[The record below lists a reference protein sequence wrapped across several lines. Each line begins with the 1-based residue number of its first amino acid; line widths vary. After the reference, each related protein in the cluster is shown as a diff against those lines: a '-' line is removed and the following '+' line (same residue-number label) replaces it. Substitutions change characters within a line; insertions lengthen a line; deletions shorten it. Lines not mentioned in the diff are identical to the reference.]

1 MIYQKS
7 KELLDDVRKVYSDAE
22 VGASRR
28 YDILWGLYQ
37 NAAAGTSCHY
47 IGLLKKRGEWF
58 GQPGSYPHAM
68 HALAST
74 LTLGDCLVSCQ
85 VQPGYVLVMHDDD
98 WCIAANDAWMLGGIH
113 AGKHYMLMAD
123 PVSTQDE
130 TLRLLGDIMLP
141 AAAGAHPLS
150 VTGREILGLI
160 FYGYRLQAGPGGHL
174 RFLPHSSHGQDATF
188 SAYRQ
193 GIRLTEEKLRATT
206 ERAKRLSVIR
216 AELAKLGLSSAA

>member
-22 VGASRR
+22 VGATRR
-28 YDILWGLYQ
+28 YDILWGLYR
-37 NAAAGTSCHY
+37 NASAQTSFHY
-47 IGLLKKRGEWF
+47 IGLLKKREEWF
-58 GQPGSYPHAM
+58 SVPGSYPHAM

-74 LTLGDCLVSCQ
+74 LQLGDCLVSCQ

-113 AGKHYMLMAD
+113 AGKQYKLMAD
-123 PVSTQDE
+123 PVSTKDE
-130 TLRLLGDIMLP
+130 ALCLLGDIMLP
-141 AAAGAHPLS
+141 ASAGRHPLS

-160 FYGYRLQAGPGGHL
+160 FYGYRLQAGQDGHL
-174 RFLPHSSHGQDATF
+174 SFLPHSSHGQDATF

-193 GIRLTEEKLRATT
+193 GVHLTEEKLRATT
-206 ERAKRLSVIR
+206 ERAKRLSIIQ
-216 AELAKLGLSSAA
+216 AELAKLAL